1 MSGGTKS
8 TLLGR
13 VGFELYVVNIEYR
26 FWREMIIIYILKS
39 RDKPPVFKMSC
50 VVNKIFITNV
60 VQSEICVMNSL
71 KSGMV
76 KWRRTNA
83 SYVCECRI

>member
-1 MSGGTKS
+1 
-8 TLLGR
+8 
-13 VGFELYVVNIEYR
+13 
-26 FWREMIIIYILKS
+26 MIIIYILKS

-76 KWRRTNA
+76 K
-83 SYVCECRI
+83 